1 MGDPPELLRRTFQK
15 QGVLHILLQEVHPE
29 MRKFFFVEFAY
40 VELCTMKEVLAPPI
54 IPPPKTW
61 PPGAMQLGGDNPPLT
76 ASDEG
81 DLLAFKLLLRVC
93 VGEMAL
99 VGYKDGLPVE
109 VLPAPD
115 VYAVGDLGLGM
126 FGGPRSSLLNRSS

>member
-1 MGDPPELLRRTFQK
+1 
-15 QGVLHILLQEVHPE
+15 
-29 MRKFFFVEFAY
+29 
-40 VELCTMKEVLAPPI
+40 MKEVPAPPI
-54 IPPPKTW
+54 IPPPKVW
-61 PPGAMQLGGDNPPLT
+61 PLRAMQLGGDTPPLT

-99 VGYKDGLPVE
+99 VGYNEGLPVE

-115 VYAVGDLGLGM
+115 VYAVGDFGFGI